1 MFYPSQDISD
11 VKPKEIEKTQEPVEE
26 QELDYTQLSHEQLC
40 QLVGGLL
47 KATKEVTS
55 QLLILSQQVAS
66 LREQQQKL

>member
-1 MFYPSQDISD
+1 MFETLQDITD
-11 VKPKEIEKTQEPVEE
+11 VKPKEEEELVEE

>member
-1 MFYPSQDISD
+1 MFETLQDITD

-66 LREQQQKL
+66 LREQHQKL

>member
-11 VKPKEIEKTQEPVEE
+11 VKPKEIKEAEEPVEE
-26 QELDYTQLSHEQLC
+26 PELDYTQLTHEQLC

-47 KATKEVTS
+47 KATKEVTT
-55 QLLILSQQVAS
+55 QLLNLSQQVAY

>member
-1 MFYPSQDISD
+1 MFETLQDITD
-11 VKPKEIEKTQEPVEE
+11 VKPKEEEEPVEE

-55 QLLILSQQVAS
+55 RLLILSQQVAS
-66 LREQQQKL
+66 LREQHQKL

>member
-66 LREQQQKL
+66 LREQHQKL